1 MKKLGLESNFNV
13 NFIFFCNKSKKNF
26 NICFLFSKTYA
37 NFAPFKLVTYI
48 KIKSNI
54 HNVILPLY
62 DDENLKAVN

>member
-13 NFIFFCNKSKKNF
+13 NFFFLNQMLKNF

-37 NFAPFKLVTYI
+37 NFAPIKLVTYI

-54 HNVILPLY
+54 HNVILPL
-62 DDENLKAVN
+62 